1 MVDDTATVL
10 RNVEGLFQAG
20 TTCGL
25 TDGQLLERFASS
37 RGADDEAAQA
47 AFAALVDRHAGMAIR
62 TFRRV
67 LGAGQAEEDAAP
79 ATFLV
84 LARQPRSI
92 LSKESVAAW
101 LHGVA
106 VRIASKERRAAVRR
120 KRREERGKELALARR
135 MDHASRDHDPERW
148 TELHEE
154 LMVL

>member
-1 MVDDTATVL
+1 MAGDTATIF
-10 RNVEGLFQAG
+10 RNLEGLFQAG

-47 AFAALVDRHAGMAIR
+47 AFAALVDRHARMVFR
-62 TFRRV
+62 TCRRV
-67 LGAGQAEEDAAP
+67 LGEDQAAEDAAQ

-84 LARQPRSI
+84 LARRPRSI
-92 LSKESVAAW
+92 LCKESVAAW

-120 KRREERGKELALARR
+120 KRRERARQGAGLCSP
-135 MDHASRDHDPERW
+135 DGPCKP
-148 TELHEE
+148 
-154 LMVL
+154 

>member
-1 MVDDTATVL
+1 MAGDTATIV

-47 AFAALVDRHAGMAIR
+47 AFTALVDRHAGMVIR
-62 TFRRV
+62 TCRRI
-67 LGAGQAEEDAAP
+67 LCEDQSAEDTAQ

-84 LARQPRSI
+84 LARQPRTI
-92 LSKESVAAW
+92 HRKESVAAW

-106 VRIASKERRAAVRR
+106 VRTASKERRAADP
-120 KRREERGKELALARR
+120 KEEAGGAGTASWPSARR
-135 MDHASRDHDPERW
+135 STRQAVITTPRGGPSCMRN
-148 TELHEE
+148 
-154 LMVL
+154 